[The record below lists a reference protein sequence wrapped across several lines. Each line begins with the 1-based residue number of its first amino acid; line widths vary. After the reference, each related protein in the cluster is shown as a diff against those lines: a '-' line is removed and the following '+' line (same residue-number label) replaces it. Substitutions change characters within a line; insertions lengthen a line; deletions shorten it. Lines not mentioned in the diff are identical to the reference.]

1 MKKLTIPFILI
12 LLSLILFSAKAFGCF
27 LEVTVNDEN
36 LTIEFT
42 SSTIKHWIEVSDDP
56 SFSNI
61 IDDQFCINCST
72 VIFNTVNFPPTNQDK
87 TYYVRARQIAT
98 GVCASESLTPTPYL
112 YRPPS
117 KYTTNNSFLASWSAV
132 SGVSSYQLQASES
145 SSFTSL
151 VYNSSVTGTSEQV
164 SGLDENT
171 TYYWRVKCN
180 EPTPSTFAVS
190 SPAESPTTYFNPV
203 PISQNQIDAT
213 ATTITFDLSPFT
225 WYYHFFLRLLDDGT
239 LIDEAV
245 VYLDQD
251 HQDYTFE
258 DLDECTAYTLEVIQW
273 FDYPPTQETY
283 PSSISITTEG
293 SSCRIGDFS
302 ENLTTGNNPDTQ
314 ESKGGLTIYP
324 NPTHNFINIQFD
336 DKNADYGNFRYTLLD
351 QSGRIIEEQVLNK
364 SCLLDIQTLRSGTYF
379 LKLKA
384 DGFNDLR
391 KIIKQ

>member
-1 MKKLTIPFILI
+1 MKKLTFLSILI
-12 LLSLILFSAKAFGCF
+12 LLSFTLFSPKALGCF

-42 SSTIKHWIEVSDDP
+42 SSTSKHWIEVSDDP

-61 IDDQFCINCST
+61 IDDQFCMNCST
-72 VIFNTVNFPPTNQDK
+72 VIFNTINFPFPNQDK

-98 GVCASESLTPTPYL
+98 GVCASESLTPTPDL
-112 YRPPS
+112 LPPRLI
-117 KYTTNNSFLASWSAV
+117 TNASFEARWNSV
-132 SGVSSYQLQASES
+132 PGINSYQLQASES
-145 SSFTSL
+145 SAFSSL
-151 VYNSSVTGTSEQV
+151 AYNSNVTGTSKQV
-164 SGLDENT
+164 TGLDDNT
-171 TYYWRVKCN
+171 TYYWRVKC
-180 EPTPSTFAVS
+180 TGASPSTFADSYHEV
-190 SPAESPTTYFNPV
+190 TTYFNPLAY
-203 PISQNQIDAT
+203 SLAQIGAT

-245 VYLDQD
+245 VYVDQD

-336 DKNADYGNFRYTLLD
+336 DKNADYGNFRYMLLD
-351 QSGRIIEEQVLNK
+351 QSGRIIEEQFLNK
-364 SCLLDIQTLRSGTYF
+364 SCLLDIQKLRPGIYF